1 MWLQILS
8 IMAAMPA
15 VVVGDGPVV
24 AKKVSGEFILQA
36 KLDSDLPHERSQFR
50 LPGTL
55 QSLQKRFKVGPK
67 SQEVSLV
74 ARKYAEDTFGSE
86 AEFADLGKLTQQF
99 SPSQCQNLASHVITY
114 FVGLFCRCNPY
125 YASRIALANVGN
137 WPHLLGFPPSFVLTY
152 WHQMVDIERKES
164 VNHRILQG
172 EEKRGSKWERSQHD
186 PAVFVFQNPY
196 MEAILATKGQSSFDF
211 MPKLEKLPTTAT
223 QSQKDDKAFVEKHI
237 RDLFLFRL
245 RDLTKIG
252 CGKHFAHSHTHG
264 FPIKVQM
271 KVVQEDG
278 GTQWWKLQNT
288 APTFKYVPAPE
299 HKFTTGQMLA
309 FSPPFTPPAD
319 PAKLLL
325 NAMTKQA
332 LQEIGAFMQMQPF
345 DSSTV
350 KAEVLSNEEHAAK
363 MKIKLLAMHKRLQA
377 AKKAAAEGNGL
388 PGGVRAP
395 EPMRP
400 ETMRLFQEHMKERK
414 RKQDAMAN
422 NGAAAGNGSSSAK
435 DSAAGGGQA
444 GEGSAP
450 FGPN

>member
-15 VVVGDGPVV
+15 VVVGESLVV
-24 AKKVSGEFILQA
+24 AKKVSGHFIPQA
-36 KLDSDLPHERSQFR
+36 KLDSDLPHERSKFR
-50 LPGTL
+50 LPGTVE
-55 QSLQKRFKVGPK
+55 SLGKKFKFGPK

-74 ARKYAEDTFGSE
+74 ARKYAEDNFGCE
-86 AEFADLGKLTQQF
+86 AEFADVANLTAQF
-99 SPSQCQNLASHVITY
+99 SPPQCQNLASHVITY
-114 FVGLFCRCNPY
+114 FVELFCKCNPY

-152 WHQMVDIERKES
+152 WHQMVDIETKES
-164 VNHRILQG
+164 VKHPILQG
-172 EEKRGSKWERSQHD
+172 EEKRGSKWERSLHD
-186 PAVFVFQNPY
+186 PAVLVLQNVY
-196 MEAILATKGQSSFDF
+196 MEAILATKKQPSFDF
-211 MPKLEKLPTTAT
+211 TPKLDKLAATAT
-223 QSQKDDKAFVEKHI
+223 PSEKEDKAFAEKFI
-237 RDLFLFRL
+237 RENFLYRSWDPTQF
-245 RDLTKIG
+245 G
-252 CGKHFAHSHTHG
+252 CGKDFAHSHSNG
-264 FPIKVQM
+264 MPIKVQM

-278 GTQWWKLQNT
+278 GTQWWQLQNT
-288 APTFKYVPAPE
+288 GPTYKYVPAPK
-299 HKFTTGQMLA
+299 HKFTTGQMKA

-332 LQEIGAFMQMQPF
+332 LQDHCAFLQMQPF

-350 KAEVLSNEEHAAK
+350 KAVVLSKEEHAAK
-363 MKIKLLAMHKRLQA
+363 MKIQLLAMHKRLQA
-377 AKKAAAEGNGL
+377 AQKAAAEGNGL

-450 FGPN
+450 SGPN

>member
-15 VVVGDGPVV
+15 VVVGESLVV
-24 AKKVSGEFILQA
+24 AKKVSGHFILQA

-55 QSLQKRFKVGPK
+55 RSLHKKFKDGPK

-74 ARKYAEDTFGSE
+74 ARQYAEDTFGSE
-86 AEFADLGKLTQQF
+86 AEFADLSKLTQQF

-114 FVGLFCRCNPY
+114 FVELFCKCNPY
-125 YASRIALANVGN
+125 YASRMALANVGN
-137 WPHLLGFPPSFVLTY
+137 WPHLLGFPPSFVETF
-152 WHQMVDIERKES
+152 WHLMVDIERKES
-164 VNHRILQG
+164 AKHHILQG

-186 PAVFVFQNPY
+186 PAVFVYQNVY
-196 MEAILATKGQSSFDF
+196 MEAILATKKESSFDF
-211 MPKLEKLPTTAT
+211 TPKLDKLAATAT
-223 QSQKDDKAFVEKHI
+223 PSEKDDQAYAEKYI
-237 RDLFLFRL
+237 KDNFSYRL
-245 RDLTKIG
+245 CNPRLIG
-252 CGKHFAHSHTHG
+252 CGKHFAHSTSHG

-278 GTQWWKLQNT
+278 DTQWWKLQNT
-288 APTFKYVPAPE
+288 TSTSKYVPTPE
-299 HKFTTGQMLA
+299 HKFSIGQMLA

-319 PAKLLL
+319 PAKLLC
-325 NAMTKQA
+325 NAVTKQA
-332 LQEIGAFMQMQPF
+332 LQDHGAFIQAEPF

-350 KAEVLSNEEHAAK
+350 KAVVLSKEDHAAK
-363 MKIKLLAMHKRLQA
+363 MKIHLLAVHNRLQA

-395 EPMRP
+395 QLMRP
-400 ETMRLFQEHMKERK
+400 ETMLLFQELLLHRK
-414 RKQDAMAN
+414 RNHSAMAN